1 MVNTLSIDTLSKLLP
16 IQIDSEFQQLIPPP
30 QPSELFQLETNISE
44 VGCLEPLIVW
54 RQTGILLDGH
64 NRYAICQKLQIP
76 YAVIEIDLSSRDA
89 ALAWIANHQ
98 LGQRNVTPEVA
109 SYLRGKCYLHSKGN
123 RNGNLKQNQ
132 PNGKNFLSVEYE
144 QQSPNGKN
152 FLSVEYEQQSPNGKN
167 FLSVDVAKQ
176 LGQQY
181 KVTDRTIRND
191 ALFAGAIDTIAETL
205 GSNIK
210 NDIFL
215 RNARL
220 TKKEI
225 LSLAVTARKE
235 GVAVARTVLDNK
247 LNKTDIVQQIINK
260 KRVPNPHYKGQVCQ
274 IIAFRAPELKKFS
287 GCWCIINQVNE
298 HTCNITT
305 WREDIETVKP
315 ENLKPLDCADEE
327 GAARNHKRIRQLADK
342 VFIDYEPMHVAAVEA
357 LAFVKDP
364 SQLTPR
370 QERLL
375 QFLEKEYNL

>member
-16 IQIDSEFQQLIPPP
+16 VQIDSEFQQLIPPP
-30 QPSELFQLETNISE
+30 QSSELSQLETNISE
-44 VGCLEPLIVW
+44 VGCLEPLIIW

-76 YAVIEIDLSSRDA
+76 YAVVEIDLPSRDA

-98 LGQRNVTPEVA
+98 LGRRNVTPEVA

-132 PNGKNFLSVEYE
+132 PNGKNFLSVEE
-144 QQSPNGKN
+144 EHQDSPNGKI
-152 FLSVEYEQQSPNGKN
+152 

-191 ALFAGAIDTIAETL
+191 ALFAGAIDTISDTL

-210 NDIFL
+210 KDIFL

-235 GVAVARTVLDNK
+235 GVAVARTVLNNK

-260 KRVPNPHYKGQVCQ
+260 QRVPNPHYKGQVCQ
-274 IIAFRAPELKKFS
+274 IIAFRAPELKKFAN
-287 GCWCIINQVNE
+287 CWCIINQVNE

-305 WREDIETVKP
+305 WREDIPTVKP
-315 ENLKPLDCADEE
+315 ENLKPLECADEE

-357 LAFVKDP
+357 LAFLKDP